1 MEISIHVPAWGTTE
15 TDIIWKIW
23 YSNFNPRSRVGNDRY
38 ISIGRCF
45 VFRFQS
51 TFPRGERLSFSCPHL
66 SLSTIS
72 IHVPAWG
79 TTEIQS
85 LFFGKFS
92 ISIHVPAWGTTF
104 PEMCCFKQNKNFN
117 PRSRVGNDLDDL
129 QHLGLHFT
137 ISIHVPAWGTTIL
150 YLLMMLC
157 IVFQS
162 TFPRGE
168 RREETLSDKL
178 ATGFQSTFPRGERLY
193 RTVYIT
199 VYSKISIHVPAWGTT
214 L

>member
-1 MEISIHVPAWGTTE
+1 MEMSYG
-15 TDIIWKIW
+15 
-23 YSNFNPRSRVGNDRY
+23 NFNPRSRVGNDGDRY
-38 ISIGRCF
+38 YLEDL
-45 VFRFQS
+45 VFKFQS
-51 TFPRGERLSFSCPHL
+51 TFPRGERPLYLDWPL
-66 SLSTIS
+66 LRL
-72 IHVPAWG
+72 P
-79 TTEIQS
+79 
-85 LFFGKFS
+85 

-214 L
+214 TSTVMELRRKNNFNPRSRVGNDFYFFKMIVHY